1 MKNPVSIRLFA
12 SACPRND
19 FYLERVADAAAELGL
34 ACTLEKVT
42 DEEEI
47 AANGLTVNCLL
58 SYCPGCR
65 AMHGTMAAG
74 LQPEHCTPA
83 LMVNG
88 EVRCYNSPADDE
100 TLREILSSYL
110 ET

>member
-19 FYLERVADAAAELGL
+19 FYLERVAAAAAELGL

-65 AMHGTMAAG
+65 AMRQSFLSPCALRTQRFYSTAFQPG
-74 LQPEHCTPA
+74 LQAKA
-83 LMVNG
+83 LVLPLPSLLMHIPRG
-88 EVRCYNSPADDE
+88 L
-100 TLREILSSYL
+100 T
-110 ET
+110 